1 MFVLKDLL
9 YGQLKH
15 VFMYCQACIR
25 QTLLGQLK
33 RGRLGKRPQTKSNRS
48 WQVFYIKI
56 FWNKDLQLRMSPFLN
71 IKNVLS

>member
-15 VFMYCQACIR
+15 VFMYCQTCIR

-56 FWNKDLQLRMSPFLN
+56 F
-71 IKNVLS
+71 